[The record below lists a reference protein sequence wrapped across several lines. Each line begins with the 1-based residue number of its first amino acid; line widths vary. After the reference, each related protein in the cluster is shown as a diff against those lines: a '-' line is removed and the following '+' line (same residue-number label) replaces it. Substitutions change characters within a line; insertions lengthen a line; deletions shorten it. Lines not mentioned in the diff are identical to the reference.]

1 MASGSSISSQSSIEK
16 VREELTCSVCLEQ
29 FREPKMLPCFHTFC
43 KECLEKTKQSFRGN
57 LLCPTCRT
65 KTSVTE
71 HEMIQKLPNNFI
83 VNRVLDALGA
93 ENSGELKCG
102 SCNEIREPK
111 WRCFDCKL
119 FFCGLCYK
127 AHGKKFPDHRMIPME
142 PEGDVFPA
150 RDPNLGP
157 NLKSFCI
164 NHKEKELDLYC
175 RDCQI
180 CVCTIC
186 FATAHQ
192 GHHLQNVELAM
203 EEGKAKIK
211 KQLLESQNRA
221 ELIGEARGV
230 LEYKQDKFEKR
241 FQDCKQQ
248 INKTLSQV
256 IKAVSQKAE
265 EMIEQLE
272 KAHKTRQKAL
282 DCQQED
288 LRLQELKLNGAQTFA
303 EQIIASS
310 SGVEVLS
317 SQKQVTEKLKDLNTS
332 NGLGFIDKVNDF
344 FEVHFDVSDA
354 LECISNA
361 RVEESSISPGETQLA
376 LKNTPVE
383 GKPVVLTIAT
393 SSEGYVCFNPADRV
407 IKVQITNPSNID
419 TRLDAKPK
427 EIDYEAVFTPTEPGF
442 YDIDVYIWDRK
453 AWALP
458 KKIFVSRNYMDTHQ
472 VQFGFGTHGTGCGQ
486 FQGPLGVAVDGAK
499 YAVADSGNGRIQCC
513 HHDGGF
519 FAEVG
524 VDDKPGV
531 VFFPR
536 ALAYS
541 RIGEL
546 AVIDSTNSQVHV
558 YGCFGEL
565 ARSFGKVG
573 REIGEFYYPSG
584 ISVDEKNRFIIADSG
599 NNRIQV
605 LNSVGDF
612 LLVFGSSGPEK
623 LKSPESAIFTKDHF
637 IVADTGN
644 NVLKVFSADGSY
656 KETIKLLNGEEFQSP
671 CHVTS
676 DPNGFLVIC
685 ERGSH
690 RLKVL
695 SPDMNLIT
703 VLGMAGRLP
712 GQLFYPECS
721 VVTSDGAIAVAD
733 YGNNRIQVFF

>member
-93 ENSGELKCG
+93 ENSGELK
-102 SCNEIREPK
+102 
-111 WRCFDCKL
+111 
-119 FFCGLCYK
+119 Y
-127 AHGKKFPDHRMIPME
+127 
-142 PEGDVFPA
+142 
-150 RDPNLGP
+150 PNLGP

-472 VQFGFGTHGTGCGQ
+472 VQFGFGTHGTG
-486 FQGPLGVAVDGAK
+486 
-499 YAVADSGNGRIQCC
+499 S
-513 HHDGGF
+513 
-519 FAEVG
+519 
-524 VDDKPGV
+524 
-531 VFFPR
+531 
-536 ALAYS
+536 YS